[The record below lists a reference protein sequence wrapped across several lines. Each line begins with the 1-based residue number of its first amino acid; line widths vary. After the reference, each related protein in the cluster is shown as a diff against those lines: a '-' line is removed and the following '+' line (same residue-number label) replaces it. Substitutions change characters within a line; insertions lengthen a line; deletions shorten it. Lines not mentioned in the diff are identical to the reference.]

1 MALSAEE
8 KRKFLRSLDEDIE
21 FRYAVAG
28 YLGISEILK
37 RLDSLE
43 ENMLKLWE
51 EVRSLR
57 EGQNKLWEEVK
68 SLREG
73 QDKLREEFEKLSMRV
88 EVTMG
93 SMGRR
98 WGEDLERMVLE
109 IFKEALEKRGIE
121 PGKVE
126 KLRFVDRDGSI
137 TGIKGKVVDID
148 ISVKDDKLYLIEVK
162 SRAELDHIDALYM
175 KARAA
180 EKYLNRSADKII
192 LVSVNVDR
200 EAYDRAEEL
209 GIEVI
214 CGHVIE

>member
-73 QDKLREEFEKLSMRV
+73 QNKLREEFEKLSMRV